1 MKTQFLY
8 IKFGFDLTKHITQIE
23 ISFKNK
29 LTILRQP
36 GFNGSGRTVAYKIN
50 YQPILV
56 TFSLLE
62 WCIVCQQ
69 IVLYLG
75 KIVRV
80 ITLKGKFQTLIL
92 WKCLFPVFVV
102 PLLSMFY
109 SGKERSWVLILL
121 KMKLNQQTFCQ
132 LFCGEAVSSLF
143 APSLSSTKWG
153 IRRTLLGDKVSK
165 GRCLQRK

>member
-62 WCIVCQQ
+62 
-69 IVLYLG
+69 
-75 KIVRV
+75 
-80 ITLKGKFQTLIL
+80 
-92 WKCLFPVFVV
+92 
-102 PLLSMFY
+102 
-109 SGKERSWVLILL
+109 
-121 KMKLNQQTFCQ
+121 
-132 LFCGEAVSSLF
+132 
-143 APSLSSTKWG
+143 
-153 IRRTLLGDKVSK
+153 
-165 GRCLQRK
+165 